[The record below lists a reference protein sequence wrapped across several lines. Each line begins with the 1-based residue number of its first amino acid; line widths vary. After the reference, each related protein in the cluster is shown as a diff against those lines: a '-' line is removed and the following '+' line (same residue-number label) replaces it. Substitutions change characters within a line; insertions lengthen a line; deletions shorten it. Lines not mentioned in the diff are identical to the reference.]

1 MFLPR
6 PSFRFCGSHS
16 TLRGGRNT
24 STLRAPQEGTHQVAG
39 MRPPHAAGRAW
50 GTPGSWRGQS
60 SRGPPADTSSELH
73 TGGGGDTSPASST
86 SHRSMVAS
94 GPPSTPLPLP
104 SASIA
109 SLPANLLHLPF
120 WHLPPASPH
129 LIHSSF
135 KNLLL
140 AHFGKNRCCYVLFC
154 KVHRLAGFSP
164 NTRIACVSHVTGT
177 FIQWLQLDLD
187 AA

>member
-16 TLRGGRNT
+16 TLRGGRDA
-24 STLRAPQEGTHQVAG
+24 STLRAPQEGTRQVAG
-39 MRPPHAAGRAW
+39 KRPPHAAGRAW
-50 GTPGSWRGQS
+50 GTQGSWGGSPAEDPRPTPPQS
-60 SRGPPADTSSELH
+60 CMR
-73 TGGGGDTSPASST
+73 GGGGGTSPASST
-86 SHRSMVAS
+86 SHPSMVAS

-109 SLPANLLHLPF
+109 SLPANLLHLSF

-140 AHFGKNRCCYVLFC
+140 AHFGKIAAVMPYFAKYTDRQASL
-154 KVHRLAGFSP
+154 RTRGSRASP
-164 NTRIACVSHVTGT
+164 SLTGT
-177 FIQWLQLDLD
+177 FIQWLQLDSD